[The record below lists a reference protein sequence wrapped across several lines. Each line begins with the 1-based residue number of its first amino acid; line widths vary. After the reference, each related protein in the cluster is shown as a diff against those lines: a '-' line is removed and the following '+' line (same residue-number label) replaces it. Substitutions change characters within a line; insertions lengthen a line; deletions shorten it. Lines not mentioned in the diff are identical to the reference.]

1 MDFAYLRQNID
12 TAKQRIEKAC
22 QKSGRKGDDVR
33 LVVVTKTHPAQ
44 TLQAL
49 IDLGIRDIGENR
61 VREIELKVP
70 LLKGDFSLHM
80 VGHLQTN
87 KTAKV
92 LPLVQW
98 VQSIDSVRLA
108 EKINTILGQAPPR
121 DKKLKALVE
130 VNTSGEASKSGCPPH
145 ECHGLCEK
153 VAAYSTMELHG
164 LMTVGPLTGGEIAT
178 RKAFETLRKLG
189 EQCRRLTRGELSMG
203 MSSDF
208 DWAIEEGSTMV
219 RIGSLILGNRP

>member
-108 EKINTILGQAPPR
+108 EKINTILGQAPSMDTTSEVKP
-121 DKKLKALVE
+121 DSMIAL
-130 VNTSGEASKSGCPPH
+130 
-145 ECHGLCEK
+145 
-153 VAAYSTMELHG
+153 
-164 LMTVGPLTGGEIAT
+164 
-178 RKAFETLRKLG
+178 
-189 EQCRRLTRGELSMG
+189 
-203 MSSDF
+203 
-208 DWAIEEGSTMV
+208 
-219 RIGSLILGNRP
+219 